1 MSKTM
6 NANATTPLRRLLP
19 ALLLA
24 AGLSTAQAQEA
35 EILAEIN
42 GEPITER
49 ELDLLVEQQTQGRS
63 DIPPAQRRQFLQ
75 EYINLM
81 LLAQAGD
88 ADGLAENPDLQ
99 AQLNNNRRTSL
110 AQAFVRQ
117 LTTEQPVDE
126 SVLRE
131 RYEAEYGGDAPL
143 EYKARHILVSERDQ
157 AEGIISRL
165 ENGEDFTDLARQ
177 YSQDGSSERG
187 GDLGWFAAGD
197 MVAPFSEAVA
207 GLEAGELT
215 AEPVETRFGWHV
227 IRLDE
232 TRETAAPAFGDVAGQ
247 LRMRIINER
256 IQERLATLRDNANI
270 DYEASWATPDNG

>member
-1 MSKTM
+1 MHSNPVFT
-6 NANATTPLRRLLP
+6 LRRLLP

-35 EILAEIN
+35 VVLAEIN

-75 EYINLM
+75 ETINLM
-81 LLAQAGD
+81 LLAQAGE
-88 ADGLAENPDLQ
+88 ADGLEENPDLQ

-117 LTTEQPVDE
+117 LTSEEPVAE

-131 RYEAEYGGDAPL
+131 RYEAEYGGDTPL

-157 AEGIISRL
+157 AEGIIERL

-207 GLEAGELT
+207 GLNAGELT